1 MYTLLQQSEPIEAY
15 RTVGVLLTE
24 TDDTPYEGVAPGS
37 GDIQIKKAGVG
48 VSEIVHSGSWAHIGN
63 GYWEYTFTAAELNT
77 VGKISMRIAKTGL
90 YGDVYEWQ
98 VVPWNPNSATNLG
111 LSYIDATM
119 TSRLSTS
126 TYEPVETWLDVAD
139 SIETGLT
146 LRNALRLLAAY
157 AAGNVTGGG
166 SGTEA
171 FKAAV
176 DSTKTRFTSFP
187 TSAGSRT
194 VTYDFS

>member
-1 MYTLLQQSEPIEAY
+1 MSIIVKQSEPNADRRTFTIGPFAY
-15 RTVGVLLTE
+15 TVGGAA
-24 TDDTPYEGVAPGS
+24 YEGALAGA
-37 GDIQIKKAGVG
+37 DLQIIKNG
-48 VSEIVHSGSWAHIGN
+48 VSANSGGTATHIAD
-63 GYWEYTFTAAELNT
+63 GYFKYVFLAAEFDTLGDT
-77 VGKISMRIAKTGL
+77 VIKCAKSGL
-90 YGDVYEWQ
+90 FPDATRFSVRP
-98 VVPWNPNSATNLG
+98 VDFFDSASLG
-111 LSYIDATM
+111 LSRI
-119 TSRLSTS
+119 
-126 TYEPVETWLDVAD
+126 DVANSTRLAATD
-139 SIETGLT
+139 YEDLVAMLDAADTIEIGLT

>member
-1 MYTLLQQSEPIEAY
+1 MHFNKSESTPALRWLPFQAFDDDAVDNY
-15 RTVGVLLTE
+15 APKTGLTWGVGELK
-24 TDDTPYEGVAPGS
+24 VA
-37 GDIQIKKAGVG
+37 KAGAGWADAAGTTANGQVI
-48 VSEIVHSGSWAHIGN
+48 EIGGGW
-63 GYWEYTFTAAELNT
+63 YWYQFSAAELDTQGAIMLIVNKTDVYSEGT
-77 VGKISMRIAKTGL
+77 VGFIPGYDPHDA
-90 YGDVYEWQ
+90 V
-98 VVPWNPNSATNLG
+98 ALG
-111 LSYIDATM
+111 LSNLATAV
-119 TSRLSTS
+119 
-126 TYEPVETWLDVAD
+126 PAIADWLDAAD

-176 DSTKTRFTSFP
+176 DSAQTRFTSFP